1 MTALT
6 VGCTANF
13 EDYNTDPYAVKSADP
28 AILMP
33 TMIEALMY
41 VQQNDSQMVDQMVG
55 TLGGYFTLSNR
66 WGGQNFDTFNAS
78 DSWNAIPYETPF
90 LDIYG
95 NYFEIE
101 RYQADPVIIM
111 R

>member
-78 DSWNAIPYETPF
+78 DDWNAIPYDRSRAGAYLLRECDTALCRP
-90 LDIYG
+90 LPD
-95 NYFEIE
+95 
-101 RYQADPVIIM
+101 
-111 R
+111 